1 MFRFAFE
8 RHVCCQHVFLPFPPP
23 GCLLQYDFNKWEADK
38 LKSAT
43 SKSHQKVTSHKLH
56 QYSALPVPPLHL
68 SPSANPPPN
77 MHPSSPVPRL
87 ITTPHHSQTSELSV
101 AALFAFFFLFNHLFW
116 AEGARGDRHSYS
128 WLWQGSHI
136 SERALKCLQSR
147 ASAHSF
153 TKGQKQLTPH
163 FLADKQPGGN
173 GFWGHQ
179 GTVAVTCPTALKD
192 AKQVTKSWQWA
203 EGGGIIKPKQSKKH
217 VDSLIE
223 SLVLHSALPKVLACL
238 RCWREVC
245 QDDLFVLHIENKR
258 TCRKI

>member
-8 RHVCCQHVFLPFPPP
+8 GHVCCQYVFLPFPPP

-101 AALFAFFFLFNHLFW
+101 AALFAFFFFLITFSEQKEP
-116 AEGARGDRHSYS
+116 EGTGTLIHGCDRGA
-128 WLWQGSHI
+128 I
-136 SERALKCLQSR
+136 SQRERW
-147 ASAHSF
+147 SA
-153 TKGQKQLTPH
+153 
-163 FLADKQPGGN
+163 
-173 GFWGHQ
+173 
-179 GTVAVTCPTALKD
+179 C
-192 AKQVTKSWQWA
+192 
-203 EGGGIIKPKQSKKH
+203 
-217 VDSLIE
+217 
-223 SLVLHSALPKVLACL
+223 SLVPAHTHSLKVRSNSHLIFSQTNNLEEMAFEDTKVP
-238 RCWREVC
+238 WR
-245 QDDLFVLHIENKR
+245 
-258 TCRKI
+258 

>member
-1 MFRFAFE
+1 
-8 RHVCCQHVFLPFPPP
+8 
-23 GCLLQYDFNKWEADK
+23 
-38 LKSAT
+38 
-43 SKSHQKVTSHKLH
+43 
-56 QYSALPVPPLHL
+56 
-68 SPSANPPPN
+68 
-77 MHPSSPVPRL
+77 MHPSSPEPRL

-101 AALFAFFFLFNHLFW
+101 AALFAFFLFNHLFW

-128 WLWQGSHI
+128 WLWRGSHI

-147 ASAHSF
+147 ASTHSF

-203 EGGGIIKPKQSKKH
+203 EGGDNKTKVIEETRGLTYRKPGSPLRTSKG
-217 VDSLIE
+217 
-223 SLVLHSALPKVLACL
+223 ACMPPVWA
-238 RCWREVC
+238 RSMSRWSFRPARW
-245 QDDLFVLHIENKR
+245 K
-258 TCRKI
+258 